1 MSELI
6 HDRGRRKELLKH
18 MIGQLHAGEAPDAVR
33 PRLVN
38 LLGKVPY
45 DEVVEVEQE
54 LIAEGMPAEEIL
66 ELCDVH
72 TEALRGA
79 LDAGPQAE
87 LPAGHPARVMGE
99 ENEAL
104 GWETAALE
112 NLSARIAELDDA
124 ADATELVQDMRV
136 RFNAMMDV
144 EKHYLR
150 KENLLFPFLEK
161 HGITGPPTVMWGKHD
176 EARELLAEADA
187 ALRGAVGKTA
197 KEAGATLESRV
208 LPAVAAVSGMIDKE
222 RQILLPMCLDTLTE
236 AEWGEVAADSE
247 EIGYCLA
254 APDMVWRPEG
264 AAAPARA
271 TTADGRM
278 RLPTGVFD
286 AAQLEAVLNSIPF
299 DITFVDA
306 DDTVR
311 YFSHGRERIF
321 ARTRAIL
328 GRKVQ
333 YCHPPKSV
341 DTVQR
346 ILDDFHAGREDH
358 AQFWIEMSGKFICI
372 EYFALRD
379 ADGGYLGTLEVSQDL
394 TAKRALTGEQRL
406 LNYVGGGE
414 EAGAGEKE
422 PEAAAGGAR
431 PVELPRMDHAGGRPS
446 WLATVAV
453 VETYDAREELASG
466 GHPLARVLAALEALE
481 PGEGYELITPF
492 VPEPML
498 EKVRALGF
506 DAWSEPRE
514 AGVYLTTFHR
524 SQG

>member
-18 MIGQLHAGEAPDAVR
+18 MIEQLHSGEAPDAVR
-33 PRLVN
+33 PRLKA

-54 LIAEGMPAEEIL
+54 LIAEGLPAEEIL
-66 ELCDVH
+66 KLCDVH

-79 LDAGPQAE
+79 LDDEPQAE
-87 LPAGHPARVMGE
+87 LPAGHPARVMRE

-104 GWETAALE
+104 GWEVAALE
-112 NLSARIAELDDA
+112 SLVAQVGELDDA

-176 EARELLAEADA
+176 EARELLAKADS
-187 ALRGAVGKTA
+187 ALKGAVGVVA
-197 KEAGATLESRV
+197 ARAHDALEKDV
-208 LPAVAAVSGMIDKE
+208 LPAVAAISGMIDKE
-222 RQILLPMCLDTLTE
+222 RQILLPMCLDSLTE
-236 AEWGEVAADSE
+236 AEWGEVAAGSE

-254 APDMVWRPEG
+254 APDEVWRPEG
-264 AAAPARA
+264 AAASAAA
-271 TTADGRM
+271 TAADGRM
-278 RLPTGVFD
+278 RLPTGAFD

-358 AQFWIEMSGKFICI
+358 AQFWIEMGGRFLCI

-379 ADGGYLGTLEVSQDL
+379 VDGGYLGTLEVSQDL

-406 LNYVGGGE
+406 LNYVGG
-414 EAGAGEKE
+414 EAG
-422 PEAAAGGAR
+422 EAAEEGADAGGGACDAQAADQ
-431 PVELPRMDHAGGRPS
+431 PRLDHSGGRPS

-453 VETYDAREELASG
+453 VETHDAREEIASG
-466 GHPLARVLAALEALE
+466 GHPLARVLAALEKLE
-481 PGEGYELITPF
+481 PGHGYELIAPF

-506 DAWSEPRE
+506 DAWTEPRKPGE
-514 AGVYLTTFHR
+514 FLTTFHR
-524 SQG
+524 P